1 MQRLV
6 ELHEEL
12 IQLSQ
17 SKTEEIKRGD
27 VDQLSKLLM
36 QERQQ
41 VQLITQKEAARQ
53 EIVEKLFNEQQVTDK
68 EYTMTNVLA
77 LAEDGSEKEQLE
89 IVMSKLINVIIELRN
104 VEKLN
109 NDLMVQ
115 SMQFVQLSLDLLQP
129 SLSRMNYDNKK
140 HSQASFDQSVFDSKA

>member
-1 MQRLV
+1 MHRLAA
-6 ELHEEL
+6 LHEEL
-12 IQLSQ
+12 IQVPL
-17 SKTEEIKRGD
+17 SKTGDIKRGD
-27 VDQLSKLLM
+27 VDQLSKLFM

-41 VQLITQKEAARQ
+41 VQSITQKETQRH
-53 EIVEKLFNEQQVTDK
+53 ESVEKLINEQQVTDK

-77 LAEDGSEKEQLE
+77 HAEDGSEKEQLE

-140 HSQASFDQSVFDSKA
+140 HSQASFDQSVLIQKA